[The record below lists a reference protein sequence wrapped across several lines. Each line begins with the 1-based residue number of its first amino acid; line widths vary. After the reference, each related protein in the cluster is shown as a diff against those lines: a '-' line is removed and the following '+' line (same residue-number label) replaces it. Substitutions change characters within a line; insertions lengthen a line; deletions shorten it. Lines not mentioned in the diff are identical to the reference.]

1 MVDVVVVATYNMSYM
16 SDKGLLE
23 NDKFRQQSSEG
34 TFLAQNTGED
44 QRLYWKNALALLDN
58 FIKEKKENNIPCV
71 IGLQEINGY
80 ENTKTK
86 IETQG
91 YKAINEMLLNHAG
104 YIQVCGEVPAWG
116 GHVGISIIYD
126 VGHFGN
132 VKAGTNEGNVTV
144 GDDINKNV
152 AVSVKDHIDNTN
164 NTNNSGRPTLIVVT
178 DRDYV
183 FISTHGAQNSK
194 AGTIK
199 DYFNKEC
206 ITLVKQNVETIANTF
221 LKKEKNK
228 QIYLMGDLNDRF
240 DAITS
245 FDIGGLHL
253 KYNGKAPKSC
263 CHNWDSSCSDNRYTQ
278 FDQTEYGHC
287 NEPTPDIKF
296 KTEDGK
302 KLKLPMT
309 GEEGYTNNYRY
320 RGDKVFGE
328 NPISDIEIFTG
339 TEDISTKSDH
349 QLVYATFGYNYTTID
364 WVRHAES
371 VANWANFKPTDTY
384 NTEDLMNELNVEVQ
398 KFHALEH
405 REVEI
410 MKKTFKRV
418 KQVYDLIDNLIEK
431 DKDNDKD
438 NVELRTLCPTPDYPN
453 KEDVINGTVT
463 QSNLNEVWQ
472 IVGKDI
478 TDVVNTSCID
488 KLKILYDKTDKSLS
502 EIRQTRYAYWLR
514 YMVTT
519 NFLFQPTLT
528 HVGLLQAKQLGEHLA
543 TQSIQYD
550 LVLSSATVRTLMTAY
565 IALMNCKSAVLTKK
579 IVIVPYTNED
589 ENDAKYVFNGQ
600 VGLHDFCNAALHP
613 NDIEQ
618 VCELIKNYLGNNA
631 EVNANANANAND
643 ILFDFSAY
651 VDLAKG
657 KTEKKIDEIRSCNIA
672 KFWTYAGEKQLFDS
686 KKRVLSFCH
695 GYVINKL
702 REQAKIVINE
712 LYGKTCVRKHQFT
725 TFGANASI
733 FRHSINEKKD
743 VVKDVVKYDV
753 VKYDQE
759 NLEYIKDE
767 KLCDNT
773 ELFEKSLKD
782 IGLVYSPKNIRS
794 VIFMSGDTV
803 TFGDDLMLL
812 QEGSLRYN
820 IAKIT
825 HKYCKNGHYY
835 KNDSNNWEK
844 LTLEKEHLPECIIP
858 GGGRRT
864 RKKQGVKGKKV
875 RTRRH
880 PIRAK
885 KISRKKGRNNK
896 KRKTKAMKK

>member
-16 SDKGLLE
+16 SDKGLPANNE
-23 NDKFRQQSSEG
+23 DRQRASEG

-58 FIKEKKENNIPCV
+58 FIKEKKPGA
-71 IGLQEINGY
+71 IGLQELNCSTDAIIDDASIDDASIDDASIDDAIIYTGSNAIKNMLNKIKDADGNAY
-80 ENTKTK
+80 YKLVCETVTAHYGGIVGIGIIVNTK
-86 IETQG
+86 I
-91 YKAINEMLLNHAG
+91 
-104 YIQVCGEVPAWG
+104 
-116 GHVGISIIYD
+116 
-126 VGHFGN
+126 FGDI
-132 VKAGTNEGNVTV
+132 
-144 GDDINKNV
+144 DDRKCKV
-152 AVSVKDHIDNTN
+152 FDNSTLRN
-164 NTNNSGRPTLIVVT
+164 NNGRPLLIVVT
-178 DRDYV
+178 EKNYV
-183 FISTHGAQNSK
+183 FISAHGEQDPKVLSGVTDDVEKKSIGTMNAFNNSIRTLNVKHIQETVTKHLSTHK
-194 AGTIK
+194 IIPTEL
-199 DYFNKEC
+199 F
-206 ITLVKQNVETIANTF
+206 
-221 LKKEKNK
+221 
-228 QIYLMGDLNDRF
+228 LMGDLNDRF

-328 NPISDIEIFTG
+328 NPISDIKIFTG
-339 TEDISTKSDH
+339 TDTEDISTKSDH
-349 QLVYATFGYNYTTID
+349 QLVYAKFGYNYTTFD

-371 VANWANFKPTDTY
+371 VANWANFKPTDKY
-384 NTEDLMNELNVEVQ
+384 NTEDLNNELNVEVQ

-405 REVEI
+405 REVKI
-410 MKKTFKRV
+410 MKKTFTRV
-418 KQVYDLIDNLIEK
+418 KQVYNLIDNLIEK
-431 DKDNDKD
+431 DKDNND
-438 NVELRTLCPTPDYPN
+438 NDVLRTLCPTPDYPIIYN

-463 QSNLNEVWQ
+463 QSILNAVWQ

-613 NDIEQ
+613 NNIEQ

-651 VDLAKG
+651 VDLAKD
-657 KTEKKIDEIRSCNIA
+657 KTEKEIDEIRSCNIA

-702 REQAKIVINE
+702 RKQADIDIE
-712 LYGKTCVRKHQFT
+712 TFYGKTCVRKHQFT

-743 VVKDVVKYDV
+743 VVKYDRA
-753 VKYDQE
+753 

-767 KLCDNT
+767 ELCKNT

-794 VIFMSGDTV
+794 VNFMSGDTV

-812 QEGSLRYN
+812 KQDSLRYD

-825 HKYCKNGHYY
+825 HGPVHNRQIDKKA
-835 KNDSNNWEK
+835 DAEPEK
-844 LTLEKEHLPECIIP
+844 
-858 GGGRRT
+858 
-864 RKKQGVKGKKV
+864 
-875 RTRRH
+875 
-880 PIRAK
+880 
-885 KISRKKGRNNK
+885 NK
-896 KRKTKAMKK
+896 K